1 METNQELSRLGY
13 LMDIFHVKGM
23 ELANY
28 LHVDTSLIS
37 KLKTGKRKLNTN
49 SEICDEIIEFFIMLD
64 KRSNYA
70 SVKSVLLEAGQT
82 TEMTEA
88 DGLPVLLKRWLVEE
102 NDTNSSFTDKTV
114 YTTKVKI
121 FQGKTGRRKAA
132 QELIQSVLLEK
143 TAQDVFVLDW
153 TEHYSWQSED
163 TEFFKEWKKQYLKIA
178 EKGHRIV
185 FLISLNHS
193 IDYLINTLL
202 YRLPMLLTG
211 NVQYLYYPVY
221 SQLLYKHNIVVLKN
235 KMALVKITADEITQK
250 DITHMYTDYPTVRH
264 YEELI
269 KSAYMLCKK
278 SHEVIHHQEIRELLK
293 KLPYKLG
300 NTYVKTKMPFSLITT
315 SRNFQQLLTK
325 NNIEEREKRA
335 LYEIYKTHHKKFS
348 DDLGNFKYCML
359 INKEALIQ
367 GLHSEG
373 TEFHEMTLITGR
385 KIVVDKQDVYR
396 QIEYLI
402 WLLVTFPNFKAAFY
416 RSGQENLLDGLNL
429 WLNENGPVIINQE
442 IDDDS
447 SVIMDEPS
455 ICTAFYVYAEKY
467 WYSIPAVERE
477 KESVIRQLK
486 NMLLS
491 ERKTNR
497 ILPVIDLQ

>member
-1 METNQELSRLGY
+1 MENNHELSRLGY
-13 LMDIFHVKGM
+13 LMDLFHVKGM

-37 KLKTGKRKLNTN
+37 KLKTGKRRLSIN
-49 SEICDEIIEFFIMLD
+49 SEISDDIVDFFIMLD
-64 KRSNYA
+64 KKSNYA
-70 SVKSVLLEAGQT
+70 SVRGLLMESGQA
-82 TEMTEA
+82 TEETEA
-88 DGLPVLLKRWLVEE
+88 EALTVLLKRWLIEE
-102 NDTNSSFTDKTV
+102 NETNASFTDKTV

-132 QELIQSVLLEK
+132 QEFIQSVLLEK
-143 TAQDVFVLDW
+143 TPQDVFVLDW

-163 TEFFKEWKKQYLKIA
+163 TEFFKEWKKQYLNIA

-221 SQLLYKHNIVVLKN
+221 SPLLYKHNIVVLKN
-235 KMALVKITADEITQK
+235 KMALVKIAADEITQK
-250 DITHMYTDYPTVRH
+250 DITHMYTDYPTVKH

-269 KSAYMLCKK
+269 QSAYTHCKK
-278 SHEVIHHQEIRELLK
+278 SHEVIRHQHIRGLIE

-300 NTYVKTKMPFSLITT
+300 NTYVKTEMPFSLITT
-315 SRNFQQLLTK
+315 SQSFQQILVK
-325 NNIEEREKRA
+325 NGIAAEEQKT
-335 LYEIYKTHHKKFS
+335 LYEIHKQHHKKFS
-348 DDLGNFKYCML
+348 DDIANFKYCLL
-359 INKEALIQ
+359 INKEVLIK
-367 GLHSEG
+367 GLHNDVVKSHELTLFTG
-373 TEFHEMTLITGR
+373 REMT
-385 KIVVDKQDVYR
+385 VDRQDLCS

-402 WLLVTFPNFKAAFY
+402 WLLLTFPNFQAAFY
-416 RSGQENLLDGLNL
+416 RSEQENLLDGLNL

-467 WYSIPAVERE
+467 WYSIPSVERE
-477 KESVIRQLK
+477 RDSVVRQLK
-486 NMLLS
+486 NMLRS
-491 ERKTNR
+491 
-497 ILPVIDLQ
+497 